1 MATIKI
7 RRTNDYIN
15 VMRDYRL
22 FIDNQKIGT
31 ISNGQTKDFEIQAG
45 RHSLI
50 AKIDWCSSQE
60 LFFEINNNET
70 KIILVGALKHSKW
83 SMPLIGI
90 ILTLSILLPLGQYSY
105 YKLILI
111 LPAFIYILY
120 TLTLGRKNY
129 LTLKG
134 L

>member
-31 ISNGQTKDFEIQAG
+31 ISNGQTKDFEIPAG

-50 AKIDWCSSQE
+50 AKIDWCRSQE

>member
-31 ISNGQTKDFEIQAG
+31 ISNGQTKDFEIPAG

>member
-31 ISNGQTKDFEIQAG
+31 ISNGQTKDFDIPAG

>member
-50 AKIDWCSSQE
+50 AKIDWCRSQE

>member
-31 ISNGQTKDFEIQAG
+31 ISNGQTKDFENQAG

-50 AKIDWCSSQE
+50 AKIDWCRSQE